1 MKLRGRARAAGLM
14 DDWQTPLIPNAM
26 TTALPAIAFDN
37 SYAREL
43 EGLYAHVQAS
53 HVPAPRLLRFNQALA
68 AELGLDLD
76 GFDHATLAALFAGMQ
91 VPAGATPLAQAY
103 AGHQFGGFSPQ
114 LGDGRALLLGEVID
128 VLGRRRDIALK
139 GSGCTPFSRGGDGKA
154 AVGPVLREYLV
165 GEAMHAL
172 GVPTTRALAAV
183 STGEQ
188 VQREGLLPGAVL
200 TRVAAS
206 HVRVG
211 TFQYFA
217 AHGEIDKLRRLAD
230 YVIARHDPQLLG
242 SAEPYLGL
250 LQAVAERQASLIARW
265 MHLGFI
271 HGVMNTDNMTISG
284 ETIDYGPCAFM
295 EAYDPGAVFSSI
307 DRQGRYTYSNQP
319 QIARW
324 NLARLAEALLPLMGS
339 DVQRAIDQAMGV
351 LDEFPAR
358 YEAHW
363 LQGARAK
370 LGLLEAQDGD
380 LELAQ
385 DWLALLHSQ
394 AVDFTLAWRHLA
406 AVAAQAEGAA
416 PQGQVLPPNALQ
428 AMFVDANALNAWLAR
443 WQARLAGEAAQPP
456 GQRAAAMRAV
466 SPIYIPRNA
475 LVEEALSAASDHGNL
490 KPFEDFLAV
499 LSQPFVE
506 RPGLDRYAQPAPPE
520 VTANYQTFCGT

>member
-1 MKLRGRARAAGLM
+1 
-14 DDWQTPLIPNAM
+14 M
-26 TTALPAIAFDN
+26 TTALPTIAFDN

-53 HVPAPRLLRFNQALA
+53 RVPAPRLLRFNQALA
-68 AELGLDLD
+68 AELGLDLE
-76 GFDHATLAALFAGMQ
+76 GFDQATLAALFAGME
-91 VPAGATPLAQAY
+91 VPVGATPLAQAY

-128 VLGRRRDIALK
+128 VQGRRRDIALK
-139 GSGCTPFSRGGDGKA
+139 GSGRTPFSRGGDGKA

-250 LQAVAERQASLIARW
+250 LQAVAERQAALIARW

-295 EAYDPGAVFSSI
+295 EAYDPDAVFSSI

-339 DVQRAIDQAMGV
+339 DVQRAIDQAMAV
-351 LDEFPAR
+351 LDDFPAR

-385 DWLALLHSQ
+385 DWLNLLHTQ

-406 AVAAQAEGAA
+406 AVADGAA
-416 PQGQVLPPNALQ
+416 PQGQVLPPSALQ
-428 AMFVDANALNAWLAR
+428 AMFADAGALNAWLAR
-443 WQARLAGEAAQPP
+443 WQARLASEAAQPP
-456 GQRAAAMRAV
+456 AQCAAAMRAV
-466 SPIYIPRNA
+466 SPLYIPRNA
-475 LVEEALSAASDHGNL
+475 LVEEALSAASDHGDL
-490 KPFEDFLAV
+490 MPFEQLLAV

-506 RPGLDRYAQPAPPE
+506 RPGLDRYAQPAPAE
-520 VTANYQTFCGT
+520 VTANYRTFCGT